1 MNPKHHN
8 ERLLPP
14 LLGFNDDNA
23 MDHTMKTMKNRGYL
37 TIGNETWTVE
47 NEILEHGSCRHKVL
61 GFKNKPTGMQ

>member
-1 MNPKHHN
+1 
-8 ERLLPP
+8 
-14 LLGFNDDNA
+14 
-23 MDHTMKTMKNRGYL
+23 MKNRGYL